1 VTLSLS
7 EDSLL
12 AFGQADSKEEE
23 ECDGGGS
30 NSFSASVDD
39 IRLLSRYCF
48 AEMHFCLKKI
58 ASEIIKK
65 FRGNKK
71 IMTFAK
77 ESSKKANVM

>member
-39 IRLLSRYCF
+39 IRLLSRYCL
-48 AEMHFCLKKI
+48 AEMQY
-58 ASEIIKK
+58 
-65 FRGNKK
+65 
-71 IMTFAK
+71 
-77 ESSKKANVM
+77 